1 MATFAV
7 LNSDNDVI
15 NVIVADSVEDA
26 ESVTEKTCIP
36 CSGTE
41 VLGNNWNGSE
51 FIARVIVTDE
61 E

>member
-7 LNSDNDVI
+7 LGNDDSVI
-15 NVIVADSVEDA
+15 NVIVAESKEIA
-26 ESVTEKTCIP
+26 EEVTGKICIA

-41 VLGNNWNGSE
+41 KLGHIWNGSE
-51 FIARVIVTDE
+51 FIAPEVPSVE